1 MTRERHGAAASDSER
16 HGAAASDSER
26 HGAAASDAE
35 RRGAAG
41 TPRVLVAMSGGVD
54 SSVAAALCQREGHE
68 VVGVTLK
75 LWGGPQDQGCCAV
88 SDVDDARRVSQQ
100 LGIDHFV
107 FNYAAEFERD
117 VVDPYVDAHRQGQTP
132 NPCISCNRHVKF
144 DVLLDRARRLGFDR
158 LVTGHHVRVSRRDGR
173 IRLRRGA
180 DSAKDQSYVLYM
192 LTAADLADLWFP
204 VGDYR
209 KDELRALA
217 GELGLRTA
225 DKAESQDVCFITA
238 DAGRERF
245 LAERIDLHRAEL
257 VDTAGRHVGAAA
269 AVELVTVG
277 QRKGLDLGGAPER
290 RYAIDVDVA
299 ARRVTVGGADELSA
313 QGVRLTDHRWA
324 DGAAEGDV
332 LAQTSAHGPALP
344 GRLGADGQ
352 LRWTRPQR
360 RVAPGQAVVFYDGDE
375 VLGGATAAG
384 HLT

>member
-1 MTRERHGAAASDSER
+1 MSSQRHWAAALDSAR
-16 HGAAASDSER
+16 Q
-26 HGAAASDAE
+26 
-35 RRGAAG
+35 GAAG
-41 TPRVLVAMSGGVD
+41 ARRVLVAMSGGVD
-54 SSVAAALCQREGHE
+54 SSVAAALCQRDGHE

-88 SDVDDARRVSQQ
+88 SDVDDARRVCQQ

-117 VVDPYVDAHRQGQTP
+117 VVEPYVGAHRQGLTP
-132 NPCISCNRHVKF
+132 NPCINCNRHVKF
-144 DVLLDRARRLGFDR
+144 DVLLDRSRRLGFDR

-173 IRLRRGA
+173 TRLRRGA

-192 LTAADLADLWFP
+192 LSATDLADLSFP

-238 DAGRERF
+238 DTGRGRF
-245 LAERIDLHRAEL
+245 LAERIDLHPAEL
-257 VDTAGRHVGAAA
+257 VDTAGRYLGEAP

-277 QRKGLDLGGAPER
+277 QRKGLDLGGASQR
-290 RYAIDVDVA
+290 RYAVDVDIA
-299 ARRVTVGGADELSA
+299 ARRVTVGSADELTA

-332 LAQTSAHGPALP
+332 LAQTSAHGPAGA
-344 GRLGADGQ
+344 GRLDADGQ
-352 LRWTRPQR
+352 LHWARPQR

>member
-1 MTRERHGAAASDSER
+1 MTRERHGAAELDAER
-16 HGAAASDSER
+16 HGAAEL
-26 HGAAASDAE
+26 DAE
-35 RRGAAG
+35 RHGAAG

-88 SDVDDARRVSQQ
+88 SDVDDARRVCQQ

-117 VVDPYVDAHRQGQTP
+117 VVDPYVDAHRRGQTP

-173 IRLRRGA
+173 ARLRRGA
-180 DSAKDQSYVLYM
+180 DGAKDQSYVLYM
-192 LTAADLADLWFP
+192 LNAADLADLWFP

-257 VDTAGRHVGAAA
+257 VDPAGRRVGAAA

-277 QRKGLDLGGAPER
+277 QRKGLDLGGATER

-299 ARRVTVGGADELSA
+299 ARRVTVGGADELTA
-313 QGVRLTDHRWA
+313 PGVRLTDHRWA

-332 LAQTSAHGPALP
+332 LAQTSAHGPALA
-344 GRLGADGQ
+344 GRLDADGQ
-352 LRWTRPQR
+352 LCWTRPQR

>member
-1 MTRERHGAAASDSER
+1 MTRERHGAAELDAER
-16 HGAAASDSER
+16 HGAAEL
-26 HGAAASDAE
+26 DAE
-35 RRGAAG
+35 RHGAAG

-88 SDVDDARRVSQQ
+88 SDVDDARRVCQQ

-117 VVDPYVDAHRQGQTP
+117 VVDPYVDAHRRGQTP

-173 IRLRRGA
+173 ARLRRGA
-180 DSAKDQSYVLYM
+180 DGAKDQSYVLYM
-192 LTAADLADLWFP
+192 LNAADLADLWFP

-257 VDTAGRHVGAAA
+257 VDTAGQHVGAAA

-277 QRKGLDLGGAPER
+277 QRKGLGLGGASQR
-290 RYAIDVDVA
+290 RYAVDVDIA
-299 ARRVTVGGADELSA
+299 ARRVTVGGADELTA
-313 QGVRLTDHRWA
+313 PGVRLTDHRWA

-332 LAQTSAHGPALP
+332 LAQTSAHGPVGA
-344 GRLGADGQ
+344 GRLDADGH
-352 LRWTRPQR
+352 LHWARPQR

-384 HLT
+384 SLT